1 MWEREGSGLAPSGPS
16 QPALS
21 SLTGGKEE
29 RQGGREV
36 AGGLPWLASISG
48 GRPRLALPQNIFLG
62 FLEASRCWQ
71 SLTDLSFDVGAS
83 LSQSPASSHC
93 PWISCGAVPSL
104 NATSCPNTAHLPF
117 NHLVGILFDHR
128 KKKGRS
134 VVSDSATPWTAAH
147 QAPLSVGF
155 SRQEYWS
162 GVPLP
167 SPITDKLGLNS
178 DMRLFCFC
186 FLVSVFLP
194 SY

>member
-1 MWEREGSGLAPSGPS
+1 M
-16 QPALS
+16 
-21 SLTGGKEE
+21 
-29 RQGGREV
+29 
-36 AGGLPWLASISG
+36 
-48 GRPRLALPQNIFLG
+48 PQNIFLG

-167 SPITDKLGLNS
+167 SPGDLPDPGIELRSPALQADT
-178 DMRLFCFC
+178 
-186 FLVSVFLP
+186 LP
-194 SY
+194 SEPPGKPLLLRVSLKGNQP

>member
-1 MWEREGSGLAPSGPS
+1 M
-16 QPALS
+16 
-21 SLTGGKEE
+21 
-29 RQGGREV
+29 
-36 AGGLPWLASISG
+36 
-48 GRPRLALPQNIFLG
+48 PQNIFLG

-167 SPITDKLGLNS
+167 SPGDLPDPGIELRS
-178 DMRLFCFC
+178 PAMRADA
-186 FLVSVFLP
+186 LP
-194 SY
+194 CEPPGNPPFSTLLRESQNWVWTVCVTSLADVVVCIILDAAPTYRPSFSLLQAWDP